1 MLCTLNGTSPR
12 LPDIYLM
19 DGRRRLDLSLQ
30 RSQRWPDLANGLC
43 VANAERDFVLR
54 TAMRACESQGLRPGL
69 TQARHIRLNTGRDA
83 QFGFRTGDNTAI
95 GVPRCREAAED
106 HGVCM
111 PQHEPS
117 MNDIGWDT
125 AWVKER
131 FTETG
136 YPTVSGIAA

>member
-1 MLCTLNGTSPR
+1 
-12 LPDIYLM
+12 
-19 DGRRRLDLSLQ
+19 
-30 RSQRWPDLANGLC
+30 
-43 VANAERDFVLR
+43 
-54 TAMRACESQGLRPGL
+54 
-69 TQARHIRLNTGRDA
+69 
-83 QFGFRTGDNTAI
+83 
-95 GVPRCREAAED
+95 
-106 HGVCM
+106 M